1 MRRVQVEDIIA
12 FSTQLPT
19 PSHPAGARAPS
30 RQPRKKRQRQLAHR
44 GIANLGN
51 SCYLAAAL
59 QALVAAP
66 DLLKGL
72 HRSQT
77 TTPPTDRMPESPV
90 TAAVDGILQQ
100 LSTPYDAAQEEQDA
114 VDIRPL
120 ARALGWQTGWAREQ
134 RDVDL

>member
-1 MRRVQVEDIIA
+1 MA
-12 FSTQLPT
+12 LPSRM
-19 PSHPAGARAPS
+19 PGGEARAPS

-77 TTPPTDRMPESPV
+77 T
-90 TAAVDGILQQ
+90 
-100 LSTPYDAAQEEQDA
+100 
-114 VDIRPL
+114 
-120 ARALGWQTGWAREQ
+120 
-134 RDVDL
+134 